1 MKHLT
6 LIATI
11 SLVAL
16 SGCDSAEEVQTP
28 VPESTVTEQSM
39 PDNAVELVAP
49 DSQDPADL
57 IASAIKLG
65 NFKTLTVTPD
75 GDVIGKPIN
84 PSLADGWKRVSVNGA
99 RVIDGDTVEVKYAD
113 GRESDRVRL
122 IGIDAPESKQKFG
135 DVSKSTLEECIGD
148 KPVTITYKEIDKY
161 GRLLGKVFAGSTDCN
176 YRQMVAGSAW
186 HYKQYANGQPNDDA
200 DIYADAEK
208 VAQLLNQGLWSDI
221 NAQEPWSFRKE
232 N

>member
-1 MKHLT
+1 MKRLT
-6 LIATI
+6 LVLSI
-11 SLVAL
+11 SLMTL
-16 SGCDSAEEVQTP
+16 SGCNSAEEVETSR
-28 VPESTVTEQSM
+28 PESTSVEQTV
-39 PDNAVELVAP
+39 PADVVELTAP
-49 DSQDPADL
+49 NSQDPADL

-84 PSLADGWKRVSVNGA
+84 PSLENGWKQVSTSGA

-161 GRLLGKVFAGSTDCN
+161 GRLLSKVFAGSTDCN
-176 YRQMVAGSAW
+176 YRQIVAGSAW
-186 HYKQYANGQPNDDA
+186 HYKQYADGQPNDDA